1 MTCQICAKANCIGE
15 CEPKIKPTVPDAIH
29 HTDLGETLEY
39 IQGWNDCRQAMLAE
53 QPAQPHAW
61 FTVDELNAW
70 ADKKLKE
77 NPQWAEQPAQQEP
90 SDLDVWKARALQAEA
105 VIEKFMA
112 EQPAQQ
118 APVPWSQ
125 ALEDVW
131 AEPDEVFPPA
141 QQEPVAFPTRKAVER
156 EIERTANPTGM
167 HLNDGKERVALPGGT
182 LRHMLALIDRTSPP
196 AQRTWVGL
204 TDEDIR
210 QCSRDVVAGGP
221 ENSVDRFA
229 YAIEAKL
236 KEKNT

>member
-141 QQEPVAFPTRKAVER
+141 QQEPVACIQDLDEVKRKHLVYEK
-156 EIERTANPTGM
+156 GM
-167 HLNDGKERVALPGGT
+167 DWKDPLY
-182 LRHMLALIDRTSPP
+182 TSPP

-204 TDEDIR
+204 LWGNLPEDGQNHDFLR
-210 QCSRDVVAGGP
+210 GAVWA
-221 ENSVDRFA
+221 
-229 YAIEAKL
+229 EAKL
-236 KEKNT
+236 KELNT